1 MIVLAII
8 LTITGILAGILLY
21 RTAPKPEKGTVQAAF
36 IDDLAYWQDD
46 EGWHKANVNP
56 KTKAV
61 NLSTKQDIDLDNASM
76 HDLYCLSLALEAIQ
90 E

>member
-1 MIVLAII
+1 MIILAII

-21 RTAPKPEKGTVQAAF
+21 RTAPKPEEGTVQAAF

-46 EGWHKANVNP
+46 DGWHKAKADSQT
-56 KTKAV
+56 KTV
-61 NLSTKQDIDLDNASM
+61 DLSTKQDIDLDNASM
-76 HDLYCLSLALEAIQ
+76 DDLYCLSLALEAIQ